1 MKYYDNNISDI
12 YKELKSSAN
21 GISNS
26 EADNLLIEYGKN
38 ELPKAKKQGIIGLF
52 FSQFKDPMEI
62 ILIITVFLSF
72 WAKETVDAIA
82 LIVIILV
89 DVCIGTYE
97 EWKSRKDAEALVNM
111 IRDTSIVIR
120 DGQRIEIDSSM
131 IVPGDILVLESGKR
145 ISADGRIIDCH
156 NFQVGSNNLK
166 IE

>member
-72 WAKETVDAIA
+72 WAKENVDAIA

-97 EWKSRKDAEALVNM
+97 E
-111 IRDTSIVIR
+111 
-120 DGQRIEIDSSM
+120 
-131 IVPGDILVLESGKR
+131 
-145 ISADGRIIDCH
+145 
-156 NFQVGSNNLK
+156 
-166 IE
+166 